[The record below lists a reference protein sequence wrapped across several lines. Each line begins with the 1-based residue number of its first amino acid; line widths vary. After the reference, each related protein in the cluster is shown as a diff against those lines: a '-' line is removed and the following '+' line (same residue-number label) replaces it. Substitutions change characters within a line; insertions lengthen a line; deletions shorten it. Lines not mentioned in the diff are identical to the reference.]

1 VDPGAG
7 FARVTMARIRAEME
21 TLEEKSIWRP
31 FVSLAWKLSAT
42 AALALVLLVTFDVKR
57 HDNRLDQD
65 ELAIM
70 AANEAPELLSDEGR
84 QPSNRDEMLILMAE
98 EGHAKH

>member
-1 VDPGAG
+1 
-7 FARVTMARIRAEME
+7 
-21 TLEEKSIWRP
+21 
-31 FVSLAWKLSAT
+31 
-42 AALALVLLVTFDVKR
+42 
-57 HDNRLDQD
+57 
-65 ELAIM
+65 M